1 MNSIHDSEQSYRIG
15 SVARLTGINPDT
27 LRMWERRYGVVD
39 PMRTPGGGRLYTG
52 ADVERLKL
60 IKQLVD
66 GGDAIGSI
74 ANLDTAVLLQRW
86 QKTSEAAVAATARRP
101 CRIIVAGETLPAR
114 MQAGAGAGAGDLEGL
129 QLLAV
134 GPTPESCLSALA
146 DEPADVL
153 VIEIPTVHEDTSRQI
168 IDWLGDTGTRRAL
181 LVYRFATAEA
191 LRRLPAA
198 RIQTVSAPVSPVVIR
213 NLCLGMQSLAAAGPE
228 GEEAGVRLQVAGRRY
243 SNAMLAKL
251 AQQSGTIRCECPK
264 HLAELVTSLLAF
276 ERYSLECENRNRQDA
291 AMHAYLHATV
301 SQARKQIE
309 DALAHLIEVEGI
321 DRPE

>member
-1 MNSIHDSEQSYRIG
+1 MNTSRDSEQSYRIG

-39 PMRTPGGGRLYTG
+39 PMRTPGGGRLYTC

-74 ANLDTAVLLQRW
+74 ASLATAVLLQRW
-86 QKTSEAAVAATARRP
+86 RETSEAAITATARRS
-101 CRIIVAGETLPAR
+101 CRIIVAGETLAAR
-114 MQAGAGAGAGDLEGL
+114 MQDEVGAGALEGL
-129 QLLAV
+129 QLLAA
-134 GPTPESCLSALA
+134 GPSPESCLAALA
-146 DEPADVL
+146 GEPADVL

-213 NLCLGMQSLAAAGPE
+213 NLCLGMQSLAVAGPE

-251 AQQSGTIRCECPK
+251 AQRSGTIRCECPK

-276 ERYSLECENRNRQDA
+276 ERYSLECENRNRADA
-291 AMHAYLHATV
+291 ALHAYLHATV

-309 DALAHLIEVEGI
+309 DALAHVIDVEGI